1 MLYEHFQLPMQ
12 HERMESGCGGG
23 RCRACGR
30 LGAALPLTANCDG
43 GWDWDWARRH
53 KNAYIIHVTLPTPPP
68 PRLPFSVRH
77 ANKHINNILRKTWQS
92 GAAHAP
98 APTFSISLYLSLQN
112 VAEHKMQLINHSGK
126 SSFAAWFIFVAFPS
140 GCQPQQKL
148 KFFICRQAG
157 RRRRQCDPRPSPAQF
172 STYWQ
177 RWRRNWPKY
186 CSIKKQSNEANEE
199 KWKKNH
205 SESKWRL

>member
-1 MLYEHFQLPMQ
+1 MLYERFQLPMQ
-12 HERMESGCGGG
+12 HERMESGCG
-23 RCRACGR
+23 ACGR
-30 LGAALPLTANCDG
+30 LGAASPLTANCDG

-98 APTFSISLYLSLQN
+98 APTFSIFLYLSLQN

-205 SESKWRL
+205 SDSKWRL